1 MPASASTTSATNA
14 ENIAE
19 QIFRYM
25 PMRLPSLNGRYP
37 AVSEKSTTPH
47 DQTSALRS
55 ALSLLSNVVISAG
68 F

>member
-1 MPASASTTSATNA
+1 VPAPASTTSATNA

-25 PMRLPSLNGRYP
+25 PMRLPSLNGRYL
-37 AVSEKSTTPH
+37 AMSEKSTMPH

-55 ALSLLSNVVISAG
+55 GAEPLV
-68 F
+68 